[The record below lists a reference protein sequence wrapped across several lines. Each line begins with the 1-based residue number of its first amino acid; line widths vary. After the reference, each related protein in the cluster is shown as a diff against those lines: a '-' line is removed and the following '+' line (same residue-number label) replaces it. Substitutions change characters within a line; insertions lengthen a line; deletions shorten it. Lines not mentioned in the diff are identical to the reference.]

1 MTGEPS
7 LVQRLSVELL
17 VIAGIGLILGL
28 LGPFGT
34 YPMPLP
40 LRLLYWVGF
49 ILVGYAIFRPIT
61 RAAGWLH
68 EQSRIP
74 LPVAIMM
81 AVAVAALPLTIL
93 IGFAISGMQWGTYL
107 TGSAFGLL
115 YLQCAGVGVGIFLL
129 MRLIFPADRRQMT
142 REPAPVSGPVSS
154 GTSVQPQSVSTKL
167 HDRLPPGFPPAIL
180 ALGVEDHYVRVH
192 TADRSEM
199 LLMRLS
205 DAIDEM
211 DGIEGERTHRSWWVA
226 RDAVR
231 TSRRDGRNLRLILHN
246 GLEVPVSRT
255 SVAKL
260 KQLGWI

>member
-17 VIAGIGLILGL
+17 VIAGIGLVLGL

-40 LRLLYWVGF
+40 MRLLYWVGF
-49 ILVGYAIFRPIT
+49 ILVGYAIFRPVT

-74 LPVAIMM
+74 LPVAITM

-93 IGFAISGMQWGTYL
+93 IGFAISGMRWGAYL
-107 TGSAFGLL
+107 TGPAFGLL

-129 MRLIFPADRRQMT
+129 MRLIFPAERAQNALDTASVAGPASGDSRAKAQDIET
-142 REPAPVSGPVSS
+142 R
-154 GTSVQPQSVSTKL
+154 L
-167 HDRLPPGFPPAIL
+167 LDRLPPGFPPAIL

-192 TADRSEM
+192 TAGRSEM

-205 DAIDEM
+205 DAIGEM
-211 DGIEGERTHRSWWVA
+211 EGVDGMRTHRSWWVA
-226 RDAVR
+226 REAVR
-231 TSRRDGRNLRLILHN
+231 TTRRDGRNLRLVLHN

>member
-7 LVQRLSVELL
+7 LAQRLSVELL

-74 LPVAIMM
+74 LPVAIAI

-93 IGFAISGMQWGTYL
+93 IGFAISGMRWGTYL

-129 MRLIFPADRRQMT
+129 MRLIFPADDART
-142 REPAPVSGPVSS
+142 ATAPVPASGAVTNDMPASS
-154 GTSVQPQSVSTKL
+154 KMPRTRL
-167 HDRLPPGFPPAIL
+167 LDRLPAGFPESIL

-192 TADRSEM
+192 SADRSEM

-205 DAIDEM
+205 DAIAEM
-211 DGIEGERTHRSWWVA
+211 EGVTGAQTHRSWWVA
-226 RDAVR
+226 EDAVK
-231 TSRRDGRNLRLILHN
+231 TIRRDGRNLRLVLQN

>member
-7 LVQRLSVELL
+7 LLQRLSVELL

-34 YPMPLP
+34 YPMPMP

-68 EQSRIP
+68 EHSRIP
-74 LPVAIMM
+74 LPIAITM

-93 IGFAISGMQWGTYL
+93 IGFAISGMQWGAYL
-107 TGSAFGLL
+107 SGSAFGLL

-129 MRLIFPADRRQMT
+129 MRLIFSADRQQT
-142 REPAPVSGPVSS
+142 AQEPAPASDPATGD
-154 GTSVQPQSVSTKL
+154 TRFQSQDIRTKL
-167 HDRLPPGFPPAIL
+167 LGRLPPGFPPDIL

-192 TADRSEM
+192 TAERSEM

-205 DAIDEM
+205 DAIGEM
-211 DGIEGERTHRSWWVA
+211 DGIDGERTHRSWWVA